1 MRSLLKSNVNFL
13 RDFGLDRFDKK
24 EPAFWIMP
32 VPSLLR
38 YQKDSAFSLTKQRMF
53 KFTERKSTARVELN
67 KGYGEIRAERA
78 KIKEDSMIQLTNVS
92 KIYPNGARALVD
104 VNLKIGKGDF
114 VFLVG
119 PSGAGKSTLIRL
131 LYREESP
138 TRGQVQINS
147 KNLVRMKEREVP
159 YLRRNIGVIFQD
171 FKLLPNKTV
180 FENVAFALE
189 VIGVV
194 KREVRSRTRATLE
207 LVGLASKE
215 TSYPH
220 ELSGGE
226 QQRVCVAR
234 AIINN
239 PALLVADEPTGNLDP
254 DTAWDIM
261 DLLYNINKRGTTI
274 VMATHAKSIVNKMQK
289 RVIAIENGKVARDE
303 EKGGYG
309 YDT

>member
-1 MRSLLKSNVNFL
+1 
-13 RDFGLDRFDKK
+13 
-24 EPAFWIMP
+24 
-32 VPSLLR
+32 
-38 YQKDSAFSLTKQRMF
+38 
-53 KFTERKSTARVELN
+53 
-67 KGYGEIRAERA
+67 
-78 KIKEDSMIQLTNVS
+78 MIQLTNVS
-92 KIYPNGARALVD
+92 KIYPNGARALVE

-119 PSGAGKSTLIRL
+119 PSGAGKSTLIKL
-131 LYREESP
+131 LYREEKP

-159 YLRRNIGVIFQD
+159 YLRRSIGVIFQD

-180 FENVAFALE
+180 LENVAFALE
-189 VIGVV
+189 VISVTT
-194 KREVRSRTRATLE
+194 REVQSRTRAVLE
-207 LVGLASKE
+207 LVGLAQKANV
-215 TSYPH
+215 YPH

-254 DTAWDIM
+254 ETAWDIM

-274 VMATHAKSIVNKMQK
+274 VMATHAKAIVNKMQK
-289 RVIAIENGKVARDE
+289 RVIAIENGRLARDE

>member
-1 MRSLLKSNVNFL
+1 
-13 RDFGLDRFDKK
+13 
-24 EPAFWIMP
+24 
-32 VPSLLR
+32 
-38 YQKDSAFSLTKQRMF
+38 
-53 KFTERKSTARVELN
+53 
-67 KGYGEIRAERA
+67 
-78 KIKEDSMIQLTNVS
+78 MIQLTNVS

-119 PSGAGKSTLIRL
+119 PSGAGKSTLIKL
-131 LYREESP
+131 FYREEIP
-138 TRGQVQINS
+138 TRGQVSINS

-159 YLRRNIGVIFQD
+159 FLRRNIGVIFQD
-171 FKLLPNKTV
+171 FKLMPNKTV
-180 FENVAFALE
+180 HENVAFALE
-189 VIGVV
+189 VIGVAR
-194 KREVRSRTRATLE
+194 KEIQIRTRATLE
-207 LVGLASKE
+207 LVGLARKE
-215 TSYPH
+215 NAYPH

-254 DTAWDIM
+254 ETAWGIM

-274 VMATHAKSIVNKMQK
+274 VMATHAKAIVNKMQK
-289 RVIAIENGKVARDE
+289 RVIAIEDGRIARDE

-309 YDT
+309 YDD

>member
-1 MRSLLKSNVNFL
+1 
-13 RDFGLDRFDKK
+13 
-24 EPAFWIMP
+24 
-32 VPSLLR
+32 
-38 YQKDSAFSLTKQRMF
+38 
-53 KFTERKSTARVELN
+53 
-67 KGYGEIRAERA
+67 
-78 KIKEDSMIQLTNVS
+78 MIQLRNVS

-104 VNLKIGKGDF
+104 VNLKIGKGEF

-119 PSGAGKSTLIRL
+119 PSGAGKSTIIKLC
-131 LYREESP
+131 YRDETP

-147 KNLVRMKEREVP
+147 KNLVRMKDREVP
-159 YLRRNIGVIFQD
+159 YLRRSIGVIFQD

-189 VIGVV
+189 VIGVSKSEV
-194 KREVRSRTRATLE
+194 KTRTLVTLE
-207 LVGLASKE
+207 LVGLAGKE
-215 TSYPH
+215 KSFPH

-254 DTAWDIM
+254 ETAWGIM
-261 DLLYNINKRGTTI
+261 DLLYNINKRGTTV
-274 VMATHAKSIVNKMQK
+274 VMATHARNIVDKMQL
-289 RVIAIENGKVARDE
+289 RVIAIENGRVARDE

-309 YDT
+309 YDA

>member
-1 MRSLLKSNVNFL
+1 VSN
-13 RDFGLDRFDKK
+13 GLIVMEKR
-24 EPAFWIMP
+24 
-32 VPSLLR
+32 
-38 YQKDSAFSLTKQRMF
+38 
-53 KFTERKSTARVELN
+53 AR
-67 KGYGEIRAERA
+67 RAR
-78 KIKEDSMIQLTNVS
+78 IKEDSMIQLTNVS
-92 KIYPNGARALVD
+92 KIYQNGARALVD

-119 PSGAGKSTLIRL
+119 PSGAGKSTLIKL
-131 LYREESP
+131 FYRDETP
-138 TRGQVQINS
+138 TRGQVIINS

-180 FENVAFALE
+180 HENIAFALE
-189 VIGVV
+189 VIGVS
-194 KREVRSRTRATLE
+194 RNEIRTRTRTTLE

-215 TSYPH
+215 KAYPH

-254 DTAWDIM
+254 ETAWGIM

-274 VMATHAKSIVNKMQK
+274 VMATHAKAIVNKMQK
-289 RVIAIENGKVARDE
+289 RVIAIENGRVARDE

-309 YDT
+309 YDV